1 MTEAGLPESA
11 HIYQAN
17 DNNQEKRQRLF
28 DVIKERSY
36 FTGEPITLTSGR
48 ISDYY
53 FNTKPTMMHS
63 EGSALI
69 ASLILDAIKDDN
81 VNLVGGLEMG
91 AVPLAASV
99 ASVSHMQGRP
109 VDSFFV
115 RKQAKGHGTNSLIEG
130 LTKDDSMA
138 GKQVVIVEDVTT
150 TGGSAIRAAQ
160 TLKEEGATVCQ
171 VITVIDRQEGA
182 AAAFSDAGLHF
193 TALFGGS
200 EFRQS

>member
-1 MTEAGLPESA
+1 MTDAEQAENA
-11 HIYQAN
+11 HIYLATEEN
-17 DNNQEKRQRLF
+17 KDKRQRLF
-28 DVIKERSY
+28 DIIKARSY

-53 FNTKPTMMHS
+53 FNTKPTMMDS

-69 ASLILDAIKDDN
+69 ASLILDAIKDDD
-81 VNLVGGLEMG
+81 VDLVGGLEMG
-91 AVPLAASV
+91 AVPLAASI

-109 VDSFFV
+109 VSSFFV
-115 RKQAKGHGTNSLIEG
+115 RKQAKGHGTNSLVEG

-138 GKQVVIVEDVTT
+138 GKKVVIVEDVTT
-150 TGGSAIRAAQ
+150 TGGSAIKAAQ
-160 TLKEEGATVCQ
+160 TLKEEGATICQ

-182 AAAFSDAGLHF
+182 ASAFANAGLSF

-200 EFRQS
+200 EFRNS